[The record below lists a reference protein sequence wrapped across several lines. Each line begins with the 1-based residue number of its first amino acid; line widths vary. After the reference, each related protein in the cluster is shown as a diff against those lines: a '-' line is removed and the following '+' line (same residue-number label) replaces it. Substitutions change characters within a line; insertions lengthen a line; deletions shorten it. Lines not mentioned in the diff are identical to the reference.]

1 MAGKTSLIRRL
12 IGGLWRTLVLVYSL
26 IFLVILIAVPV
37 GIYLTFYQPEPP
49 VPDNA
54 VLVMEPQ
61 GTLAEQGPDFQQKL
75 QGMLNSED
83 EPTVIHD
90 LVAALDQA
98 ADDDRIKKVLLK
110 LDELDGALPAQL
122 QELTEAIDRF
132 RESGKKV
139 VAWSDSYDQTRY
151 ELASHADE
159 TLVDPLGQVM
169 LTGYDGHHHFF
180 KDALDTLGVTINVFR
195 VGKYKSFV
203 EPFTRNEMSEQARR
217 ADLAWMGSLWD
228 TYKEVITADR
238 DLEPEDIDHYI
249 DDYADNLTEYDGDGA
264 RLAHEYDLVDGV
276 VTLEALRDDLMEQ
289 YGEDADMGSFPQVDT
304 AAYLADTGRS
314 SSRNDDPESALAV
327 VTVDGNIVDDDNVPG
342 ATSGDVTAELINS
355 ARQDDAVKG
364 LLLRVNSPGGS
375 VTAAETI
382 RRAVADFKAAGKPVV
397 VSMSGT
403 AASGGYWVS
412 MNADEIWALPSTIT
426 GSIGIFAIVPTF
438 DKPLES
444 LGIHTDGVGTTK
456 LAGGAR
462 LDRPLSD
469 DIKQIM
475 QAQVEHGYHQFT
487 HRVAKA
493 RHMDEDKLED
503 IAQGRVWSGHDAQKL
518 DLIDEL
524 GGMQQAVEA
533 LAAKAKLD
541 EQDYQLQWLQPP
553 SDWQGMM
560 QSALGQRVSASL
572 LPDWLQS
579 LAASPALRFLQ
590 TLSDPNGLYA
600 HCFCQMPQART
611 LDD

>member
-426 GSIGIFAIVPTF
+426 GS
-438 DKPLES
+438 
-444 LGIHTDGVGTTK
+444 
-456 LAGGAR
+456 
-462 LDRPLSD
+462 DRKS
-469 DIKQIM
+469 
-475 QAQVEHGYHQFT
+475 V
-487 HRVAKA
+487 V
-493 RHMDEDKLED
+493 
-503 IAQGRVWSGHDAQKL
+503 
-518 DLIDEL
+518 
-524 GGMQQAVEA
+524 
-533 LAAKAKLD
+533 
-541 EQDYQLQWLQPP
+541 
-553 SDWQGMM
+553 
-560 QSALGQRVSASL
+560 
-572 LPDWLQS
+572 
-579 LAASPALRFLQ
+579 
-590 TLSDPNGLYA
+590 
-600 HCFCQMPQART
+600 
-611 LDD
+611 